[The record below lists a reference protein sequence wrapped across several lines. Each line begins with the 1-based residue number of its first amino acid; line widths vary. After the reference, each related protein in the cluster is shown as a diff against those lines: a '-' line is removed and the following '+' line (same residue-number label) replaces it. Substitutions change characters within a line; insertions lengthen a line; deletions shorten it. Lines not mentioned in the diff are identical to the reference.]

1 MLPKSV
7 SEALKEGRTVEAE
20 TFDCVT
26 IYFSDI
32 VGFTSIAGGSTPMQ
46 VVSFLND
53 LYSAFD
59 HALFNY
65 DVYKVETIGD
75 ACTYCCCFSN
85 YLLLFTFPDR
95 HGCVR
100 ITTPQRRQPRGRNL
114 SDGNPPV
121 E

>member
-1 MLPKSV
+1 MLPYFSITLLCLSTIGMLPKSV

-32 VGFTSIAGGSTPMQ
+32 VGFTAIAGGSTPMQ

-59 HALFNY
+59 HALYNY

-75 ACTYCCCFSN
+75 ACKWCTVG
-85 YLLLFTFPDR
+85 LR
-95 HGCVR
+95 
-100 ITTPQRRQPRGRNL
+100 
-114 SDGNPPV
+114 
-121 E
+121 

>member
-20 TFDCVT
+20 TFECVT

-32 VGFTSIAGGSTPMQ
+32 VGFTAIAGGSTPMQ

-59 HALFNY
+59 HALLNY

-75 ACTYCCCFSN
+75 ACT
-85 YLLLFTFPDR
+85 
-95 HGCVR
+95 
-100 ITTPQRRQPRGRNL
+100 
-114 SDGNPPV
+114 
-121 E
+121 